1 MNAVPNP
8 LPAGTAAKLPS
19 GLPPHVDWLH
29 QYLPYAVKGGIGLVI
44 GFVLGFLLRQAM
56 IVGLIFLGLL
66 FIIFQAAA
74 HYGVI
79 TINWHVIQGIAD
91 PEVAGAH
98 MAGFWKQFY
107 QTATFNLPYAGGF
120 VPGLLL
126 GLRRWRG

>member
-8 LPAGTAAKLPS
+8 LPAGLPTEA
-19 GLPPHVDWLH
+19 GQLN
-29 QYLPYAVKGGIGLVI
+29 QYLPYALKGGIGLVV
-44 GFVLGFLLRQAM
+44 GFVMGYLLRQAM
-56 IVGLIFLGLL
+56 IVGLIFLGLIIL
-66 FIIFQAAA
+66 IFQAAA
-74 HYGVI
+74 HYGLI
-79 TINWHVIQGIAD
+79 TINWQVIQGIAD